1 MTLTA
6 AHEGAELAGSGLRAV
21 GVALLAV
28 DGVAVAVA
36 VAVALLT
43 RDGVPVAT
51 YR

>member
-1 MTLTA
+1 
-6 AHEGAELAGSGLRAV
+6 
-21 GVALLAV
+21 VALLAV